1 MKKKWMLIGLLSTL
15 IIPTALAD
23 IGSTLQNVW
32 FRILGVGSLS
42 FLGISD
48 GSLVVAFTRI
58 LIWILMFTV
67 FFALTTSLGGAGG
80 SLSFLKRNHAL
91 VISFVIATI
100 AAVFLPAQ
108 VLLATGTG
116 WATAIALILIGGPI
130 VGIAYLLWKIP
141 GEGNE
146 TKFTVIVKIILC
158 LLMFWILSAMKFH
171 VGRMI

>member
-15 IIPTALAD
+15 IIPGALASVE
-23 IGSTLQNVW
+23 STIQNVW
-32 FRILGVGSLS
+32 FRILNIGNLS
-42 FLGISD
+42 FLNISD
-48 GSLVVAFTRI
+48 GYVVAAFTRI

-67 FFALTTSLGGAGG
+67 FFALTTSLGGSGK

-100 AAVFLPAQ
+100 AAIFLPAQ
-108 VLLATGTG
+108 ILLATGTG

-130 VGIAYLLWKIP
+130 VGIAYMLWKIP
-141 GEGNE
+141 GEGHE
-146 TKFTVIVKIILC
+146 TKFTVVVKLILC

-171 VGRMI
+171 VGRII

>member
-32 FRILGVGSLS
+32 FKILGIGNLS
-42 FLGISD
+42 FLGLSD
-48 GSLVVAFTRI
+48 GYVIVAFTRL
-58 LIWILMFTV
+58 LIWILMFAV
-67 FFALTTSLGGAGG
+67 FFALTTSLGGKGG

-91 VISFVIATI
+91 VVSFVIATI

-108 VLLATGTG
+108 VLLATGAG

-130 VGIAYLLWKIP
+130 VGIAYLLWKVP
-141 GEGNE
+141 GKGNE
-146 TKFTVIVKIILC
+146 TKFTVIVKLLLC